1 MANEIAKLFVTLGM
15 DDKELQTG
23 LKSMQKDLTQVGKYM
38 TGIGA
43 TVTASLGLATK
54 AALDE
59 QIGINQLSQSLKNVG
74 ADYNSLSEEIEKNLA
89 ATQKKTSFG
98 DGEQRAALA
107 ELVSITGTYEGALEQ
122 LSIAVDL
129 AAAKDMDLNSAATLI
144 GRTVTGDTALL
155 KRYGIVVGEGA
166 TATEALTTIQ
176 ERFNGA
182 AEAAADPLTQ
192 IKNSFGDLVEDIG
205 SALIP
210 MFKNIVDAIIPII
223 DKVRAWMADN
233 PKLTQTITIVAA
245 VVGVLSTAIGSF
257 LLLLPTLAAGLGV
270 ITKLLSL
277 QTIAAHAHTIALVA
291 HAVATKVV
299 TAAQWL
305 FNAAMM
311 ANPIGLIIAAVIA
324 LIAIIVLLVKNW
336 DKVREVAIKVWETIK
351 EKTVEVWNNIVNFFK
366 GVWEK
371 VSSLFK
377 DNWDKI
383 LAILFPA
390 VGVPVLI
397 ARNWDKIKDYFLGL
411 WDNIKNVF
419 KGAINWIIGL
429 AEGFVNNWIKG
440 INMIIGA
447 LNALK
452 VNIPDWVPGLGG
464 KTFGVNI
471 SPVSEVQLPR
481 LAMGGIAMKPTVAVV
496 GDNPAGEA
504 IIPLDK
510 LGNTG
515 GAVNIYVSGSVIS
528 ERELFS
534 LVQRYAN
541 NFKRA
546 NGSTGLA

>member
-1 MANEIAKLFVTLGM
+1 
-15 DDKELQTG
+15 
-23 LKSMQKDLTQVGKYM
+23 
-38 TGIGA
+38 
-43 TVTASLGLATK
+43 
-54 AALDE
+54 
-59 QIGINQLSQSLKNVG
+59 
-74 ADYNSLSEEIEKNLA
+74 
-89 ATQKKTSFG
+89 
-98 DGEQRAALA
+98 
-107 ELVSITGTYEGALEQ
+107 
-122 LSIAVDL
+122 
-129 AAAKDMDLNSAATLI
+129 
-144 GRTVTGDTALL
+144 
-155 KRYGIVVGEGA
+155 
-166 TATEALTTIQ
+166 
-176 ERFNGA
+176 
-182 AEAAADPLTQ
+182 
-192 IKNSFGDLVEDIG
+192 
-205 SALIP
+205 
-210 MFKNIVDAIIPII
+210 
-223 DKVRAWMADN
+223 
-233 PKLTQTITIVAA
+233 

-411 WDNIKNVF
+411 WDNIKNMF